1 MGTKRSADR
10 KTTGSALQFE
20 MTQRGEGL
28 LCSQL
33 CQPCGWIIERIR
45 VRAAAISVDDYI
57 NYDRAARQQPN
68 QSATGNT
75 FVIRM
80 RGDDDNTF
88 PQLPQ
93 VEYSGFCPLPS
104 TKS

>member
-1 MGTKRSADR
+1 
-10 KTTGSALQFE
+10 

-45 VRAAAISVDDYI
+45 VRAAAISDDDYI

-93 VEYSGFCPLPS
+93 VEYSGFRPLPS